1 LPRRFS
7 FETEN
12 DGPAIGFCPWR
23 LRNQGCGFIIVKK
36 RIELQRLRYARRHF
50 KNISIVVPMC
60 FFVLE
65 EHWAGDGHVK
75 SKMKGP
81 HDLRIG
87 SQRAAPEN
95 RRVPHV
101 PQCKHILRSVTESL
115 VRAYSAAEHKERAIQ
130 YQIDVVDNT

>member
-1 LPRRFS
+1 
-7 FETEN
+7 
-12 DGPAIGFCPWR
+12 
-23 LRNQGCGFIIVKK
+23 
-36 RIELQRLRYARRHF
+36 
-50 KNISIVVPMC
+50 MC

-101 PQCKHILRSVTESL
+101 LHCQHFLSSLTESL
-115 VRAYSAAEHKERAIQ
+115 VRADSAAEDKERAIQ
-130 YQIDVVDNT
+130 HQIDVIDNT